1 MTREEAA
8 YHYKK
13 SEQAYLD
20 AKNGRNSAENALA
33 SYNSQKKSTESS
45 LSSSKSEKKNLEA
58 RLEDIRV
65 IISLLENNVPLQIS
79 KANRAAEM
87 AGEKYVSAIK
97 CSEITNASIQD
108 AYRTKSVEEDIN
120 SANTYQSCLNEKTR
134 LEAAIENLRI
144 QIQNLNN
151 KIDLLN
157 TNIRSA
163 VNTYSNYDNEMKS
176 CQRKASYYYSFM

>member
-1 MTREEAA
+1 
-8 YHYKK
+8 
-13 SEQAYLD
+13 
-20 AKNGRNSAENALA
+20 
-33 SYNSQKKSTESS
+33 
-45 LSSSKSEKKNLEA
+45 
-58 RLEDIRV
+58 
-65 IISLLENNVPLQIS
+65 
-79 KANRAAEM
+79 M
-87 AGEKYVSAIK
+87 AGEKYVLAIK

-134 LEAAIENLRI
+134 LETAIENLRI

-163 VNTYSNYDNEMKS
+163 ANTYSNYDNEMKS
-176 CQRKASYYYSFM
+176 CQRKARYYYSFM